1 MVKGILLSPTGE
13 PEFVEVKKD
22 YRDVK
27 RLLEIDS
34 PVTLVER
41 CIGGKYFDLWIDDEG
56 LFKQEQDGTILACG
70 VCDNAQEI
78 LAGKILI
85 VNHNGEEMASLT
97 NQDMELICENL
108 KRINRDFVTVTYE
121 TNIGVLDM
129 KFVKEGAILKYS
141 V

>member
-13 PEFVEVKKD
+13 PEIVDVKKD

>member
-1 MVKGILLSPTGE
+1 MVKGILLSPSGE
-13 PEFVEVKKD
+13 PEFVDVKKD

-27 RLLEIDS
+27 RLLGIDS
-34 PVTLVER
+34 PVTVVER